1 MSVMQLPT
9 IIYRP
14 RIGHIQSGKSTVA
27 FSPTIVP
34 VAEAA
39 SPVTGQY
46 ETRVLRYA
54 WLNFSLEVQYL
65 QSYRNVDFIPKVI
78 LSYHLEDSELKRIP
92 IVVYYKGDKH
102 NLIQVG
108 TETFIRI

>member
-9 IIYRP
+9 ITYRP
-14 RIGHIQSGKSTVA
+14 RIGHIQSSTSQIA

-39 SPVTGQY
+39 SHVTGQY

-54 WLNFSLEVQYL
+54 WLNFSLEMQYL
-65 QSYRNVDFIPKVI
+65 KSWRNVDFIPKVV
-78 LSYHLEDSELKRIP
+78 LSYNLEDSELKRTP